1 MYNYSKPYI
10 YLFVSITCLF
20 VLLVLLFHYNR
31 NYLKLK
37 QIEYM
42 TNNNN
47 NNNPIFLLGDSVLN
61 NSKYVSNNESVYE
74 YVKQK
79 NTNTYLYAKD
89 DSTIVDLYTQLNNIP
104 SDITEEEEKNTSVV
118 ISIGGNDILKMT
130 TTDSSTK
137 VNELFQKYMDF
148 LSSLRSKFPSI
159 KQIVLLSLYYPPKS
173 MYHKYYP
180 YIDKWNQLLEENSFK
195 MDYKIIQTNKIMT
208 NTEDFIFDIEP
219 SVKGGEKIA
228 NILLGKVYFTS
239 L

>member
-1 MYNYSKPYI
+1 
-10 YLFVSITCLF
+10 
-20 VLLVLLFHYNR
+20 
-31 NYLKLK
+31 
-37 QIEYM
+37 M

-47 NNNPIFLLGDSVLN
+47 YPIFLLGDSVLN
-61 NSKYVSNNESVYE
+61 NSKYVSNNESVYD
-74 YVKQK
+74 YIKQK

-89 DSTIVDLYTQLNNIP
+89 GSTIVDLYTQLNNIP

-118 ISIGGNDILKMT
+118 ISIGGNNILKMS
-130 TTDSSTK
+130 TTDTSTKVK

-148 LSSLRSKFPSI
+148 LSSLRSKFASI
-159 KQIVLLSLYYPPKS
+159 KQIVVLSVYYPPKS

-180 YIDKWNQLLEENSFK
+180 YIDKWNQLLEENSSK

-228 NILLGKVYFTS
+228 NSILILLGKIYF
-239 L
+239 